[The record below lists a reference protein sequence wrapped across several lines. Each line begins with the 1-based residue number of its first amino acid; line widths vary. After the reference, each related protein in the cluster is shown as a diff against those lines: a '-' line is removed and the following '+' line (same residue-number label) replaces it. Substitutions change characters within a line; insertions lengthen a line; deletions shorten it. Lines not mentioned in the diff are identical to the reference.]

1 MGSLGGNEQEHWA
14 DLPVLPSQSRSP
26 EFEVSI
32 DKVDMQSW
40 GYLTGR

>member
-1 MGSLGGNEQEHWA
+1 MSSLGGNEQEHWA
-14 DLPVLPSQSRSP
+14 NCPVLPSQSRSP

-32 DKVDMQSW
+32 DRVDMQSW